1 MTPVRHGPARAAIVD
16 CAPMSAP
23 PIPPGWLDPR
33 TQIPRRDQIV
43 RVLTAHGTDHAAQ
56 FVVVHTNDW
65 PSGASWLLRSH
76 GDSIP
81 FTEVV
86 AWSPDPEAHPPREEG
101 PEPEIPAATPAARPA
116 IIEEVLTEVERTGAV
131 LRLLP
136 VEPIDWSP
144 HPDIPN
150 LRVLAQRLVRIVAR
164 IGWIMDLDGVE
175 LSFEP
180 DLPDLQSPEELVE
193 TFEANADTVREWAEK
208 LDGAAL
214 RAPWLLERN
223 GVQVTR
229 LPRGNALRVFGL
241 TPLVYHRAEVA
252 LLLTAMG
259 IRVPH
264 PYPLWA
270 FADEHRS
277 ASAE

>member
-1 MTPVRHGPARAAIVD
+1 
-16 CAPMSAP
+16 MSSF
-23 PIPPGWLDPR
+23 PPGWLDPR

-43 RVLTAHGTDHAAQ
+43 RVLTTHGTDHAAQ
-56 FVVVHTNDW
+56 FVVVHTEEW
-65 PSGASWLLRSH
+65 PSGASWLLR
-76 GDSIP
+76 GNGESIR
-81 FTEVV
+81 FREVV
-86 AWSPDPEAHPPREEG
+86 AWSPDASAHPPREAPVR
-101 PEPEIPAATPAARPA
+101 PEAPAADGPPPPRPA
-116 IIEEVLTEVERTGAV
+116 ILDEALTEVDRTGAV

-164 IGWIMDLDGVE
+164 MGWIMELEGVE

-180 DLPDLQSPEELVE
+180 DLPDLRTPDEIVA
-193 TFEANADTVREWAEK
+193 TYEANADTVREWADR

-214 RAPWLLERN
+214 QAPWLLERN

-229 LPRGNALRVFGL
+229 IPRGNALRVFGL

-259 IRVPH
+259 IRAPH
-264 PYPLWA
+264 PYPLWSV
-270 FADEHRS
+270 ADTPS
-277 ASAE
+277 APPPSW

>member
-1 MTPVRHGPARAAIVD
+1 MSSVPV
-16 CAPMSAP
+16 
-23 PIPPGWLDPR
+23 GWFDPS

-43 RVLTAHGTDHAAQ
+43 RVLTQHGTDHAAQ
-56 FVVVHTNDW
+56 FVVIHTNEW
-65 PSGASWLLRSH
+65 PSGASWSVRGS
-76 GDSIP
+76 GETIP
-81 FTEVV
+81 FAEAV
-86 AWSPDPEAHPPREEG
+86 AWYPDPEARPPRDG
-101 PEPEIPAATPAARPA
+101 PERPDATTGSAPLVRPA
-116 IIEEVLTEVERTGAV
+116 LFDEVLTEVERTGAI

-150 LRVLAQRLVRIVAR
+150 LRVLAQRLVRIAAR
-164 IGWIMDLDGVE
+164 IGWILELDGVE

-180 DLPDLQSPEELVE
+180 DLPDLRSPEEIVK
-193 TFEANADTVREWAEK
+193 TFDANAGTLRELTDR
-208 LDGAAL
+208 LDGEAL

-229 LPRGNALRVFGL
+229 IPRGNALRLFGL

-259 IRVPH
+259 IPVPH

-270 FADEHRS
+270 FSDIEHHTAPKLS
-277 ASAE
+277 Q

>member
-1 MTPVRHGPARAAIVD
+1 MRRLPRPTPLSVPT
-16 CAPMSAP
+16 
-23 PIPPGWLDPR
+23 IPPGWADPA

-56 FVVVHTNDW
+56 FVVVHTDDW
-65 PSGASWLLRSH
+65 PSGASWSLRSR
-76 GDSIP
+76 DETLP
-81 FTEVV
+81 FAEVV
-86 AWSPDPEAHPPREEG
+86 AWSPDPEAHPPHENND
-101 PEPEIPAATPAARPA
+101 PEDPAAPEAATPSPRPA
-116 IIEEVLTEVERTGAV
+116 LFDEVIDEVDRTAAV

-150 LRVLAQRLVRIVAR
+150 LRVLAHRLVRIVAR
-164 IGWIMDLDGVE
+164 VGWILELDSIE

-180 DLPDLQSPEELVE
+180 DLPDLPTPGEIVE
-193 TFEANADTVREWAEK
+193 TFEANATTIREMADRLGGE
-208 LDGAAL
+208 DL

-223 GVQVTR
+223 GVPIVR
-229 LPRGNALRVFGL
+229 LPRGNAVRVFGL

-259 IRVPH
+259 IHVPH

-270 FADEHRS
+270 IRDAPTPDS
-277 ASAE
+277 SAE